1 MANASEFLK
10 QRTAARKKDE
20 QIQRSDKTPL
30 GRSEDGTVTRSSNF
44 IRQKA
49 AERRA
54 VIDRQYGKDAYGGSG
69 SYEADK
75 AQGFSSWVKDVGS
88 LSDRLSQEYSSR
100 QGKYQSGKDFS
111 RYRNDADASLAVLQN
126 RANAYRTFFQ
136 DNADRYDP
144 KQLQEALGALDQ
156 YGTYLSS
163 ARSDLGKEQEYW
175 DSFADRDAYD
185 LNQKVLRWQAA
196 PQAADFAEKSQYKT
210 TKRGEAKFNA
220 WTGTYTDTGYDDV
233 FYDYINGDKD
243 AQSMQGLNDL
253 GGPNT
258 LYATTHD
265 YWKDLPED
273 TVKTFNYI
281 YATEGKDAAYEYLN
295 MTVDK
300 SYTGIEAVALGA
312 LNGTGLSSVSAALGA
327 GASKL
332 TGNEEAA
339 KRNREWYTGMLQE
352 GQAAQEEHPYAYG
365 AGAVGGNLALAY
377 GLGSGI
383 GAGVNAGAAALRGG
397 ITIGGSQVALNV
409 SPLVTKMATNALTF
423 AAADAVQNAG
433 GAATGLMSGGDYAKG
448 IGISGAAG
456 LAGGLAEGL
465 TSTGIA
471 TLLKNKGLMTPFG
484 EFVRAT
490 TSSTAS
496 AWANIGTEYALSE
509 NKPSQEEMAT
519 QLATAFALS
528 LLQSG
533 ISTYQTTTAN
543 KAKMETAVAT
553 LQERY
558 AYLSQNWN
566 GMTPAER
573 AEMADFIIGFTQ
585 ETRSSLNRYYMAGQQ
600 STVNS
605 LNGALDTI
613 EAAMQQYATGF
624 ANAKAAATAPGNI
637 LPGSGAAAAG
647 GQSTADE
654 ELKQLMSAAV
664 EQGLSTAGSQG
675 PTGPTAPASAPA
687 VPGGTAPAAGAAGT
701 VTEQL
706 IAAGATEQQ
715 AATLAPA
722 VEAILRGEEITG
734 NDAGRLAR
742 SGAAVSLLETVTG
755 QDIDTDAPLAQVKAE
770 IRSLAARQQAADTGE
785 APAVPAPTAES
796 TAADLA
802 RPIDGTSA
810 APAATATPT
819 TPESTAAAAGAA
831 QAQSERNARAVA
843 DFAKT
848 MDKAGATAL
857 TSMYSPGQDA
867 EGYIAGMMK
876 AYSAGKKGGSRAEI
890 LNNLPGITGPQARAA
905 YLAGQADATPA
916 QGGAALALSG
926 ESGYT
931 GENQSGYHYLAQRL
945 DGYNMAV
952 ADGIRYSITQT
963 ADGYRVSIDR
973 AKGTGGYVTDA
984 RANAYQGGPFATRE
998 EAVSDLLSVARSN
1011 FYPEKGG
1018 MSNGTESME
1027 AVSDGRGVLEP
1038 GNGRKSA
1045 DGLLGAVQAQDV
1057 PGAGRGGD
1065 AAGGH
1070 SDAKQL
1076 SGRDARKPAEQRP
1089 AGGRGDGLR
1098 AGGALQPEAGRRVL
1112 GQRPAVSGV
1121 PGGRAAVPV
1130 GTQQDQA
1137 ELRGVEE
1144 KAEEHPVR
1152 KGASE
1157 VLTEEEQAALLAY
1170 KSSESYKINVKLRDG
1185 TALSEAEQKMAD
1197 ALDSALE
1204 KLPKVKGTVYRTLN
1218 FDDVFEPKEDYE
1230 AFMAQHVAGGFVTYE
1245 AYTSA
1250 STKTDG
1256 YPLADGA
1263 RYGVIMEIT
1272 SQNARDLAGFGNNFE
1287 SETLFPRDTDFIIRS
1302 VSTGKDGYTH
1312 IVMEEAQANA
1322 EGNEPDYD
1330 SQKRGAAVR
1339 GVQEAHSVH
1348 GDVQSVSGGHTEG
1361 NQNREGDLQRAGGE
1375 VIHEADQGGS
1385 VGPGAD
1391 GPDLP
1396 RGNGTGRKSVRGSEV
1411 QPVQEVHSGDGHLP
1425 GVSERNSEGDLG
1437 EPAELPEVRE
1447 EVNDTPPAPA
1457 TAAAQT
1463 AQKEA
1468 LGSQEKPRGENYVIP
1483 AKGGAKIPTTPKGR
1497 YSANAAAIKTL
1508 RSIAAEGR
1516 LATPKEQEILARY
1529 TGWGGL
1535 SDVFDE
1541 KKTDWAKE
1549 YKQLQKLLD
1558 KDEYKT
1564 ARGSILDAYYTEP
1577 SVIQGMYNGLAK
1589 LGFTGGRLLEPSA
1602 GVGRFLGAMPAEL
1615 RESVKSWTAVE
1626 LDKITGSIAK
1636 YLYPNADV
1644 RVQGFET
1651 AKIPEGY
1658 MDLVIGNVPFG
1669 NLAVADRA
1677 YPGSVTKAIHNYFIA
1692 KSLTALRPG
1701 GIACLITSSG
1711 TMDALSTEARAY
1723 FMKQADLIGAVRLP
1737 NTAFQGTG
1745 TSVVSDI
1752 LVFQKREPGTP
1763 YKGEAF
1769 LEVGKKPWEGA
1780 NRWGSYD
1787 QNEYFVKHPEM
1798 VLGTADYGKGQ
1809 YGRTV
1814 VTYNPLESRYSLQ
1827 TQIERAMAKIQRH
1840 MTYPAKQT
1848 AEEVRAEIK
1857 KAAAKGRPGSL
1868 VQKNGKLYRNE
1879 DGQLAEAK
1887 GVAKGDAERIGGMLT
1902 MRDTARELLNLQL
1915 DGGSDAQI
1923 AAYRKALNSQ
1933 YDAFVKKYGILHSK
1947 KNKKLA
1953 KQDADW
1959 PFLLAL
1965 EDYDEDADVAQK
1977 AALFT
1982 QNTVSP
1988 IKTVTHADNTEEA
2001 LTVVLNE
2008 DGRADLARIAQLT
2021 GMTEEAAQADLLER
2035 GLAFLTRDGGLESAE
2050 QYLSGNVRAK
2060 LRDAEALAEAD
2071 SRYQRNVEAL
2081 KAVVPADIPADE
2093 IKVRLGATWIPDN
2106 VYSQFATEMV
2116 GGGSGWANGHRVP
2129 AVTVTYNRQVGKFFV
2144 EINDAYVRSRPE
2156 NISTW
2161 GTGDRPFVGGQ
2172 QNILEAALNNRTLSV
2187 WRTVGDQRVMDRQ
2200 ATAAA
2205 QEKLEQVLS
2214 EFQTW
2219 LWKDEGRRT
2228 ELGGL
2233 YNEVF
2238 NNMVTPHYDGSHLTV
2253 NGMNSV
2259 KPMRPHQLD
2268 AVQRIINSGGN
2279 TLLAHRVGAG
2289 KTYEMAAA
2297 AMKLR
2302 QLGIVKKPLFIVP
2315 KNLVAQWSNE
2325 FLSYFPTAK
2334 IQALEDGDFTPAN
2347 RKMFANRIAT
2357 GDYDAVIMSYE
2368 QFTKVPMSLATREAF
2383 YQEQVDQLEEAIL
2396 QSRRASGKK
2405 DPSVRDM
2412 ERSKRSLEAELR
2424 KLSGSKKDEDSVD
2437 FEELGV
2443 DSLFVD
2449 EAHNFKNLFYTTK
2462 MQGIADLG
2470 NKGGSQR
2477 SLDLYMKVRWLQK
2490 LNGGRGVVFATATPV
2505 MNSVVELYTMQR
2517 YLQPDLLE
2525 AKGISNFD
2533 AWANQF
2539 GNVVTIRKM
2548 KTGGNGYELK
2558 QSLSKYKN
2566 LGEMQQMFRAFA
2578 DVIVDASELPYL
2590 KIPKMTGGKRTVVE
2604 CDPSPFQEQFMQE
2617 LGKRAEALRGSGKGK
2632 GEDHIFK
2639 IFDDGKKISYTQR
2652 LIDSSL
2658 PYEDGGK
2665 ILKCVENVAR
2675 IWKES
2680 KARKGTQLIF
2690 CDRGTPGGA
2699 EAARGV
2705 SLYEDI
2711 ENLLVGRGIPAKEI
2725 AFIHDANTD
2734 EAKTKLFQAVK
2745 DGKVRVLIGS
2755 TATMGTGMNAQD
2767 RIVAMHELN
2776 APDRPGDLEQN
2787 EGRAL
2792 RQGNQNDEV
2801 SVFAYVTK
2809 KTFDSRQWDNLKRKA
2824 TFIHQIM
2831 AGEYNGREAD
2841 GDGDLAMSAAEI
2853 SAIASDNPLI
2863 IEQFEVSE
2871 KISGLETLERA
2882 HTKEVAEAKD
2892 RIQKTR
2898 RQMATDEVTLEHLK
2912 SDLASRQDT
2921 TGAKFRMVVGGKT
2934 YTERKAAGAALIAA
2948 AKKQLDLNAATESS
2962 VEVGSFAGF
2971 RLLVTSKGDFLL
2983 KGEAQYRGTLNLEDG
2998 AATVMRAQNAAE
3010 RIETMIQATE
3020 RRLEESRA
3028 AIAQLEKTA
3037 AAPFA
3042 KAKELID
3049 ARVREAEIL
3058 KELNPPTD
3066 EALDIAEDAG
3076 DTEAMLDEY
3085 DEAEGPEF
3093 DRSADAAPH
3102 PERWTAQRV
3111 GDSGKAPM
3119 RLSDIIEKIH
3129 HDYGL
3134 NITKGHIRGKGVRG
3148 QYDHRSKGI
3157 RTKIAND
3164 LPTTAHELGHA
3175 LNDRWGIL
3183 ESGLSAAMKKELSD
3197 GLGAEMLAA
3206 YPPKAY
3212 VSEGF
3217 AEYIRKFLQNRETA
3231 AIDYPEFTKH
3241 FLNRISPKDAAQLEQ
3256 LADEINA
3263 YYALDADTAT
3273 SSIRFREEGGA
3284 DARTWG
3290 EKIQQKA
3297 HVLYQAWLDSNH
3309 GIHEFDKA
3317 TGANTYRLASN
3328 AAYSDAMAGQII
3340 TGDLTDANGQYVGP
3354 GLKAAL
3360 QGLNLSDAKEYRL
3373 FGEYL
3378 TVKHGPE
3385 RLAEGMRIFADD
3397 RKNSSAWMENR
3408 QAQLEAQYPQ
3418 FKEISQR
3425 LYEFQ
3430 KEFLQTWGVGTGLV
3444 SAQSA
3449 EDWADRWQY
3458 YVPFNRAVSPERRG
3472 QGAKRGFANQ
3482 TSTIKQAHGS
3492 GLDIVHPVDNIVA
3505 NIVKMVNAGVR
3516 NNVMRR
3522 ITDETQRLGI
3532 DASFLEKVPTPV
3544 VRKGFDMTGV
3554 KTQLTDWIEQSSMQ
3568 LDGKQQAEGIISSLD
3583 DVLYQYG
3590 RGKAHGDVIT
3600 VLKGGNQE
3608 FWKINDPLLLQSLT
3622 NMSQKKLDGILDA
3635 YAMVSRF
3642 MTGNIT
3648 GNNIIWSLFSNF
3660 PRDLGTFFV
3669 YSKVRNPAKVF
3680 SSMGSAYVNKIK
3692 GENADPMYKEF
3703 LAMGGGNTSAY
3714 TADRDLAKKARKS
3727 LSGKKFSA
3735 NPLDWIAFVSD
3746 TVETG
3751 PRYATYKLMR
3761 QAGMNPQEAFY
3772 EAMDITVNF
3781 RRGGDIARQINKV
3794 VPFFN
3799 ASVQGLDKFRRWI
3812 SGSDA
3817 PTGERAKVV
3826 RGRVIAYLAASAALA
3841 ALFYA
3846 LNNGDEEAKEDYHQL
3861 SNYTKNSYWN
3871 IPLGDGKYFSIPKPR
3886 ELAVLS
3892 SFFETCMEYGE
3903 GGNKHAFDE
3912 FYDYATDNFLPS
3924 VASDL
3929 AKGDFSGAIGSLG
3942 IVGVGA
3948 YMMANRDFLG
3958 RPIVSSGLQNLEP
3971 KDQYTERTSKIA
3983 YWVGQAFNTSPQM
3996 VDYFFNATL
4005 GGWWKYQKAL
4015 FPVGSE
4021 NVDLTL
4027 GVQNSYIKDN
4037 QYSTDLVNWLYGK
4050 AEASQKAKNSDSGNM
4065 EKAITYKMDDSMKTF
4080 YSRYYALAKNN
4091 PETTYTRGTRQ
4102 TVLSMIAEYQKAAD
4116 EGTTTRSQDAV
4127 YKVCE
4132 QAGTTEYLPAVM
4144 QSTIKD
4150 GEGSSRTLSDVQY
4163 VEYQTDYLRLYW
4175 EHVEADLDT
4184 TASQAEQVAVLKAA
4198 RDVAKEEA
4206 TNRTLARIGAP
4217 RTDYFDKYGDVSTD
4231 KVIEFKAQADLA
4243 NDDGSLK
4250 QNEIIS
4256 ILEVMIEDGLS
4267 YEDAYALFHSKY
4279 DSDKKNPWRRYKP

>member
-20 QIQRSDKTPL
+20 QIQRSDKAPL

-111 RYRNDADASLAVLQN
+111 RYRSDADASLAVLQN

-196 PQAADFAEKSQYKT
+196 PQAADYAEKSQYKT

-365 AGAVGGNLALAY
+365 TGAVGGNLALAY

-423 AAADAVQNAG
+423 AATDAVQNAG

-471 TLLKNKGLMTPFG
+471 TLLRNKGLMTPFG

-543 KAKMETAVAT
+543 KAKMEAAVAT

-647 GQSTADE
+647 GQSAADE

-664 EQGLSTAGSQG
+664 EQGLSTAGGQG
-675 PTGPTAPASAPA
+675 PTEPTAPASTQA

-706 IAAGATEQQ
+706 IAAGATERQ

-755 QDIDTDAPLAQVKAE
+755 QHIDTDAPLAQVKAE
-770 IRSLAARQQAADTGE
+770 IRSLAARQQAADARE
-785 APAVPAPTAES
+785 APAVPAPAAES

-802 RPIDGTSA
+802 RPIDGTSV
-810 APAATATPT
+810 APAATDTPAM
-819 TPESTAAAAGAA
+819 PESTAAAAGAA

-931 GENQSGYHYLAQRL
+931 GENQSGYDSLAQRL

-1011 FYPEKGG
+1011 FYPEQQRAKEDWEDIDGKAIG
-1018 MSNGTESME
+1018 AELARRKATGQSPVGQMLRQAEQIADKQFGTKKKEGKDNGTGSVE

-1038 GNGRKSA
+1038 GNGRKIA

-1076 SGRDARKPAEQRP
+1076 SGRDAREPAEQRP

-1121 PGGRAAVPV
+1121 PGGGAAVPV
-1130 GTQQDQA
+1130 GAQQDQA

-1152 KGASE
+1152 KGSSE

-1170 KSSESYKINVKLRDG
+1170 KSSESYKINAKLRGEG
-1185 TALSEAEQKMAD
+1185 TLTAAD
-1197 ALDSALE
+1197 KAFVRHMDSALT
-1204 KLPKVKGTVYRTLN
+1204 KMPTRAGKVYRNIT
-1218 FDDVFEPKEDYE
+1218 FDGMGDKAAFD
-1230 AFMAQHVAGGFVTYE
+1230 AFMAGIEPGGFIQPP
-1245 AYTSA
+1245 AYTST
-1250 STKTDG
+1250 STTEDG
-1256 YPLADGA
+1256 YPLEGQYVVHMVIEGQSGRDMA
-1263 RYGVIMEIT
+1263 GV
-1272 SQNARDLAGFGNNFE
+1272 GNNFE
-1287 SETLFPRDTDFIIRS
+1287 SEVLFERDRQFTIES
-1302 VSTGKDGYTH
+1302 VTYSKDGTPTIY
-1312 IVMEEAQANA
+1312 MKEAA
-1322 EGNEPDYD
+1322 
-1330 SQKRGAAVR
+1330 
-1339 GVQEAHSVH
+1339 
-1348 GDVQSVSGGHTEG
+1348 
-1361 NQNREGDLQRAGGE
+1361 
-1375 VIHEADQGGS
+1375 IHEADQGGS

-1437 EPAELPEVRE
+1437 EPTELPEVRE

-1457 TAAAQT
+1457 TTAEQT

-1615 RESVKSWTAVE
+1615 REGVKSWTAVE

-1677 YPGSVTKAIHNYFIA
+1677 YPGSVTKAIHNYFIS

-1840 MTYPAKQT
+1840 MTYPAKKT

-1857 KAAAKGRPGSL
+1857 KAAAKGRSGSL
-1868 VQKNGKLYRNE
+1868 VQKNGKLYRNV

-1965 EDYDEDADVAQK
+1965 EDYDEDTDVAQK

-2116 GGGSGWANGHRVP
+2116 GGGSGWVNGHRVP

-2228 ELGGL
+2228 ELSGL

-2711 ENLLVGRGIPAKEI
+2711 KNLLVGRGIPAKEI

-3231 AIDYPEFTKH
+3231 AIDYPEFTRH

-3444 SAQSA
+3444 STQSA

-3522 ITDETQRLGI
+3522 ITDEAQRLGI

-3812 SGSDA
+3812 SGGDA

-3826 RGRVIAYLAASAALA
+3826 RGRVIAYLVASAALA

-3903 GGNKHAFDE
+3903 GGNKYAFDE

-4250 QNEIIS
+4250 QDEIIN
-4256 ILEVMIEDGLS
+4256 IIEIMIEDGLS

>member
-20 QIQRSDKTPL
+20 QIQHSDKTPL

-75 AQGFSSWVKDVGS
+75 AQGFSSWISDVGS
-88 LSDRLSQEYSSR
+88 LSDRLSREYSSR

-111 RYRNDADASLAVLQN
+111 RYRSDADASLAVLQN
-126 RANAYRTFFQ
+126 RANTYRTFFQ
-136 DNADRYDP
+136 DNAERYDP

-332 TGNEEAA
+332 VGNEEAA
-339 KRNREWYTGMLQE
+339 KRDREWYTGMLQE

-383 GAGVNAGAAALRGG
+383 GAGLNAGAAALRGG

-423 AAADAVQNAG
+423 AATDAVHNVG

-471 TLLKNKGLMTPFG
+471 TLLRNKGLMTPFG

-543 KAKMETAVAT
+543 KAKMEAAVAT

-566 GMTPAER
+566 SMTPAER

-647 GQSTADE
+647 GQGAADE

-664 EQGLSTAGSQG
+664 EQGLSAAGGQG
-675 PTGPTAPASAPA
+675 PTGSTPPASTPA

-706 IAAGATEQQ
+706 MAAGATEQQ
-715 AATLAPA
+715 ATTLAPA
-722 VEAILRGEEITG
+722 VEAVLGGAEISG

-742 SGAAVSLLETVTG
+742 SPAAISVLEAATG
-755 QDIDTDAPLAQVKAE
+755 QHIDTDAPLAQVKAT
-770 IRSLAARQQAADTGE
+770 IRSLTALQQGQTDT
-785 APAVPAPTAES
+785 PAEVSAPAPTPEEITRPFTDGS
-796 TAADLA
+796 IFNQAAVEEGIRSGALA
-802 RPIDGTSA
+802 SLLGDTSA
-810 APAATATPT
+810 APAGADTPALPLPASEAATAP
-819 TPESTAAAAGAA
+819 
-831 QAQSERNARAVA
+831 QSQEERNARAVT

-876 AYSAGKKGGSRAEI
+876 AYSAGKKGGDAIPTAI
-890 LNNLPGITGPQARAA
+890 LNDMYGLTAPQAEAA

-931 GENQSGYHYLAQRL
+931 GENQSGYDSLAQRL

-998 EAVSDLLSVARSN
+998 EAVSDLLSVARNN
-1011 FYPEKGG
+1011 FYPEKED
-1018 MSNGTESME
+1018 MSNGTGGVE
-1027 AVSDGRGVLEP
+1027 AVSDE
-1038 GNGRKSA
+1038 
-1045 DGLLGAVQAQDV
+1045 GAVQQA
-1057 PGAGRGGD
+1057 GAGRQDAGGLLDAVSSENVRQDAQRGD
-1065 AAGGH
+1065 ADPDTA
-1070 SDAKQL
+1070 
-1076 SGRDARKPAEQRP
+1076 AES
-1089 AGGRGDGLR
+1089 
-1098 AGGALQPEAGRRVL
+1098 GGA
-1112 GQRPAVSGV
+1112 SGLARGYAA
-1121 PGGRAAVPV
+1121 PGI
-1130 GTQQDQA
+1130 
-1137 ELRGVEE
+1137 EGV
-1144 KAEEHPVR
+1144 
-1152 KGASE
+1152 
-1157 VLTEEEQAALLAY
+1157 
-1170 KSSESYKINVKLRDG
+1170 
-1185 TALSEAEQKMAD
+1185 
-1197 ALDSALE
+1197 
-1204 KLPKVKGTVYRTLN
+1204 
-1218 FDDVFEPKEDYE
+1218 
-1230 AFMAQHVAGGFVTYE
+1230 
-1245 AYTSA
+1245 
-1250 STKTDG
+1250 
-1256 YPLADGA
+1256 
-1263 RYGVIMEIT
+1263 
-1272 SQNARDLAGFGNNFE
+1272 
-1287 SETLFPRDTDFIIRS
+1287 RS
-1302 VSTGKDGYTH
+1302 PGLH
-1312 IVMEEAQANA
+1312 
-1322 EGNEPDYD
+1322 
-1330 SQKRGAAVR
+1330 
-1339 GVQEAHSVH
+1339 
-1348 GDVQSVSGGHTEG
+1348 
-1361 NQNREGDLQRAGGE
+1361 
-1375 VIHEADQGGS
+1375 QGGS
-1385 VGPGAD
+1385 VRTAPGEVSQFAEFDANGNPVYATNREEAGVEAYDHQAMRQARAEADKKYGITPDEGRSLAGYTQTTFAMMNKKMLDGTVDPVKDQPVVDRVLSALKKFPPFEGKTYRNLKFKTEEQYNDFLEKHAAGNTVPLKSFTSTSKRPNGYPLFGERVVHMVIDGKTGADIADTYGIPRQQEVILLPGTEIEITSVTTASDGHPLIIAQEVATHGVETDHGDARPAQGPAGNRREDRGGRPGPGGD
-1391 GPDLP
+1391 GEQS
-1396 RGNGTGRKSVRGSEV
+1396 GAVRKSARDHDGRDGVLSERRESDPALTTEEPSEPATTEE
-1411 QPVQEVHSGDGHLP
+1411 Q
-1425 GVSERNSEGDLG
+1425 VSEKSDLG
-1437 EPAELPEVRE
+1437 NQEQP
-1447 EVNDTPPAPA
+1447 
-1457 TAAAQT
+1457 
-1463 AQKEA
+1463 K
-1468 LGSQEKPRGENYVIP
+1468 GSNYVIG
-1483 AKGGAKIPTTPKGR
+1483 AKGQKLPTTPKAR
-1497 YSANAAAIKTL
+1497 YKANADAIKTL
-1508 RSIAAEGR
+1508 RAIMAEGR
-1516 LATPKEQEILARY
+1516 TATAEEQEILAKY

-1549 YKQLQKLLD
+1549 YKQLKKLLD
-1558 KDEYKT
+1558 DGEYKT
-1564 ARGSILDAYYTEP
+1564 AKGSILDAYYTEP
-1577 SVIQGMYNGLAK
+1577 AIIQGMYNGLAK

-1602 GVGRFLGAMPAEL
+1602 GVGRFMGAMPAEML
-1615 RESVKSWTAVE
+1615 GGVKSWTAVE
-1626 LDKITGSIAK
+1626 LDKITGNIAK

-1651 AKIPEGY
+1651 AKIPDNY
-1658 MDLVIGNVPFG
+1658 MDVVIGNVPFG
-1669 NLAVADRA
+1669 NFGVADKA
-1677 YPGSVTKAIHNYFIA
+1677 YPAAITKSIHNYFIA
-1692 KSLTALRPG
+1692 KSLDKARPG
-1701 GIACLITSSG
+1701 GIVAVITSRE
-1711 TMDALSTEARAY
+1711 TLDATGEASRSY
-1723 FMKQADLIGAVRLP
+1723 FMKQADLIGAIRLP

-1745 TSVVSDI
+1745 TNVISDI
-1752 LVFQKREPGTP
+1752 LVFKKREPGTA
-1763 YKGEAF
+1763 YKGEDF
-1769 LEVGKKPWEGA
+1769 LISEA
-1780 NRWGSYD
+1780 HYLNNGSWSSGDPYAAA
-1787 QNEYFVKHPEM
+1787 NEYFDAHPEM
-1798 VLGTADYGKGQ
+1798 VLGKAKNTG
-1809 YGRTV
+1809 
-1814 VTYNPLESRYSLQ
+1814 SRYGQALTYDPLDSKVSLQ
-1827 TQIERAMAKIQRH
+1827 KQIEKAFGHIKAK
-1840 MTYPAKQT
+1840 MDYT
-1848 AEEVRAEIK
+1848 AQPTQEEIRAEIRANAGKGKQGTLVNKGGKLYKNDGGQLVEAKDIKQADVQRMTDILCIRDAARALLDLQLDDGSAPAIAKARKQLNTLYDAFAKKHGYLNSPNNKKLVQEDADSPFVLALEEYNQDTREAK
-1857 KAAAKGRPGSL
+1857 KAA
-1868 VQKNGKLYRNE
+1868 
-1879 DGQLAEAK
+1879 
-1887 GVAKGDAERIGGMLT
+1887 I
-1902 MRDTARELLNLQL
+1902 
-1915 DGGSDAQI
+1915 
-1923 AAYRKALNSQ
+1923 
-1933 YDAFVKKYGILHSK
+1933 
-1947 KNKKLA
+1947 
-1953 KQDADW
+1953 
-1959 PFLLAL
+1959 
-1965 EDYDEDADVAQK
+1965 
-1977 AALFT
+1977 FT
-1982 QNTVSP
+1982 KNTVTP
-1988 IKTVTHADNTEEA
+1988 IVTATHADTVDEA
-2001 LTVVLNE
+2001 LIVSMNETGTVNV
-2008 DGRADLARIAQLT
+2008 GRIAQLT
-2021 GMTEEAAQADLLER
+2021 GQQADNVRREMLER
-2035 GLAFLTRDGGLESAE
+2035 GLAFKNRNGDLEAAE
-2050 QYLSGNVRAK
+2050 LYLAGNVRAK
-2060 LRDAEALAEAD
+2060 LRDAEALAEGD
-2071 SRYQRNVEAL
+2071 QDYQRNVEAL
-2081 KAVVPADIPADE
+2081 RKVIPADIPADE
-2093 IKVRLGATWIPDN
+2093 IKVRLGATWVPDN
-2106 VYSQFATEMV
+2106 VYSAFAGEML
-2116 GGGSGWANGHRVP
+2116 GGAGMTWKAGQRVP
-2129 AVTVTYNRQVGKFFV
+2129 AIEVKYNRPVGKFFV
-2144 EINDAYVRSRPE
+2144 EINDAWLRNRPE
-2156 NISTW
+2156 NTSTW
-2161 GTGDRPFVGGQ
+2161 GTPDYPFAGGRN
-2172 QNILEAALNNRTLSV
+2172 NILEAALNNKTVSV
-2187 WRTVGDQRVMDRQ
+2187 WRSAGDNKRILDKQ

-2205 QEKLEQVLS
+2205 QEKLEKVLA
-2214 EFQTW
+2214 EFQRWIWNDDT
-2219 LWKDEGRRT
+2219 RRAD
-2228 ELGGL
+2228 LGGL
-2233 YNEVF
+2233 YNDVF
-2238 NNMVTPHYDGSHLTV
+2238 NNTVTPKYDGSHLTV
-2253 NGMNSV
+2253 NGSNPDME
-2259 KPMRPHQLD
+2259 MRPHQKN

-2302 QLGIVKKPLFIVP
+2302 QLGIVKKPLFTVP
-2315 KNLVAQWSNE
+2315 KHLVAQWGNE
-2325 FLSYFPTAK
+2325 FLTYFPAAK
-2334 IQALEDGDFTPAN
+2334 ILVLEHKDFTPAN
-2347 RKMFANRIAT
+2347 RKLFANRIAT

-2368 QFTKVPMSLATREAF
+2368 QFGMVPMSKDNQEAF
-2383 YQEQVDQLEEAIL
+2383 YQEQIDALEMAIL
-2396 QSRRASGKK
+2396 ESKRASGKK

-2412 ERSKRSLEAELR
+2412 ERSKKSFEA
-2424 KLSGSKKDEDSVD
+2424 KLKKLGDGKKDADNID
-2437 FEELGV
+2437 FEQLGV
-2443 DSLFVD
+2443 DALFVD

-2462 MQGIADLG
+2462 MQGVADLG
-2470 NKGGSQR
+2470 DKEGSQR
-2477 SLDLYMKVRWLQK
+2477 AFDLYMKVRYLQR
-2490 LNGGRGVVFATATPV
+2490 LNGGRGIVFATATPV

-2517 YLQPDLLE
+2517 YLQGDLLD
-2525 AKGISNFD
+2525 AKGLTNFD

-2539 GNVVTIRKM
+2539 GDVVTIRKM

-2566 LGEMQQMFRAFA
+2566 LGEMQQMFRGFA
-2578 DVIVDASELPYL
+2578 DVIVDAADLPYL
-2590 KIPKMTGGKRTVVE
+2590 KIPKMKTGKRIVVE
-2604 CDPSPFQEQFMQE
+2604 CDPSPFQEQFMEE
-2617 LGKRAEALRGSGKGK
+2617 LGQRAEALRGAGKG
-2632 GEDHIFK
+2632 GSEDHIFK
-2639 IFDDGKKISYTQR
+2639 VFDDGKKISYTQR
-2652 LIDSSL
+2652 MVDGSL

-2665 ILKCVENVAR
+2665 IMKCVENVYR
-2675 IWKES
+2675 IWNDT
-2680 KARKGTQLIF
+2680 KADKGTQLIF

-2699 EAARGV
+2699 EAGRGV

-2711 ENLLVGRGIPAKEI
+2711 KNLLVGQGVPANEI
-2725 AFIHDANTD
+2725 AFIHDAATD
-2734 EAKTKLFQAVK
+2734 EAKAKLFK
-2745 DGKVRVLIGS
+2745 DVNDGAIRVLIGS
-2755 TATMGTGMNAQD
+2755 TSKMGTGMNAQK
-2767 RIVAMHELN
+2767 RIAALHELN

-2787 EGRAL
+2787 EGRGL
-2792 RQGNQNDEV
+2792 RQGNMNDEV
-2801 SVFAYVTK
+2801 AVYAYVTK

-2841 GDGDLAMSAAEI
+2841 GDGDLALSAAEI

-2863 IEQFEVSE
+2863 MEQFEVSE
-2871 KISGLETLERA
+2871 KIANLENLERA
-2882 HTKEVAEAKD
+2882 HTKEVAQAKQ
-2892 RIQKTR
+2892 RIVKAQLEIVR
-2898 RQMATDEVTLEHLK
+2898 DEEYLERYR

-2921 TGAKFRMVVGGKT
+2921 AGDKFRIVLGGKT
-2934 YTERKAAGAALIAA
+2934 YTERKAAGEAFVAL
-2948 AKKQLDLNAATESS
+2948 AKKALNIGDPAESNTN
-2962 VEVGSFAGF
+2962 VGSFAGF
-2971 RLLVTSKGDFLL
+2971 DLYVTSKGDMLL
-2983 KGEAQYRGTLNLEDG
+2983 RGKAQYRGTVNMQSAAGTITALE
-2998 AATVMRAQNAAE
+2998 N
-3010 RIETMIQATE
+3010 IP
-3020 RRLEESRA
+3020 RRLEGMIAATETRLNENRA
-3028 AIAQLEKTA
+3028 SLSKLEQTINT
-3037 AAPFA
+3037 PFA
-3042 KAKELID
+3042 RAKELID

-3093 DRSADAAPH
+3093 DRSTDAAPH

-3183 ESGLSAAMKKELSD
+3183 DSGLSAAMKKELSD

-3449 EDWADRWQY
+3449 EDWAGRWQY

-3522 ITDETQRLGI
+3522 ITDEAQRLGI

-3568 LDGKQQAEGIISSLD
+3568 RDGKQEAEGIISSLD

-3669 YSKVRNPAKVF
+3669 YSKARNPAKVF

-3812 SGSDA
+3812 SGGDA

-4037 QYSTDLVNWLYGK
+4037 QYSTDLVNWLYGQ
-4050 AEASQKAKNSDSGNM
+4050 AEASRKAKNSDSGNM

-4080 YSRYYALAKNN
+4080 YSRYYVLAKNN
-4091 PETTYTRGTRQ
+4091 PETTYTRSTRQ

-4132 QAGTTEYLPAVM
+4132 RAGTTEYLPAVM

-4175 EHVEADLDT
+4175 ERVEVNLDT

-4250 QNEIIS
+4250 QDEIIS

>member
-30 GRSEDGTVTRSSNF
+30 GKSEDGTVTRSSNF

-75 AQGFSSWVKDVGS
+75 AQGFSSWISDVGS
-88 LSDRLSQEYSSR
+88 LSDRLSREYSSR
-100 QGKYQSGKDFS
+100 QGKYQSGKDFG
-111 RYRNDADASLAVLQN
+111 RYRSDADASLAVLQN
-126 RANAYRTFFQ
+126 RANTYRTFFQ

-196 PQAADFAEKSQYKT
+196 PQAEDFAEKSQYKT

-220 WTGTYTDTGYDDV
+220 WTGTYTDTGYEDV

-265 YWKDLPED
+265 HWKDLPED

-281 YATEGKDAAYEYLN
+281 YATEGKDAAYDYLN

-332 TGNEEAA
+332 TGNDEAA

-352 GQAAQEEHPYAYG
+352 GQAAQKEHPYAYG

-409 SPLVTKMATNALTF
+409 SPLVTRMATNALTF
-423 AAADAVQNAG
+423 AATDAVQNAG
-433 GAATGLMSGGDYAKG
+433 GVATGLMSGGDYAKG

-471 TLLKNKGLMTPFG
+471 TLLRNKGLMTPFG

-543 KAKMETAVAT
+543 KAKMEAAVAM

-624 ANAKAAATAPGNI
+624 ANAKAATAPGNI

-647 GQSTADE
+647 GQSMADE

-664 EQGLSTAGSQG
+664 EQGLSTAGGQA
-675 PTGPTAPASAPA
+675 PTGPTAPTSTPA

-701 VTEQL
+701 VAEQL

-715 AATLAPA
+715 ATTLAPA
-722 VEAILRGEEITG
+722 VEAVLSGAEISG

-742 SGAAVSLLETVTG
+742 SPAAISVLETATG
-755 QDIDTDAPLAQVKAE
+755 QHIDTDAPLAQVKAT
-770 IRSLAARQQAADTGE
+770 IRSLTALQQGQTDT
-785 APAVPAPTAES
+785 PAEVSTPAPTPEEITRPFTDGSIFNQAAVEEGIRSGALASLLGDAS
-796 TAADLA
+796 TAPAGADTPALPMTA
-802 RPIDGTSA
+802 SE
-810 APAATATPT
+810 AATAP
-819 TPESTAAAAGAA
+819 
-831 QAQSERNARAVA
+831 QSQEERNTQAVA

-890 LNNLPGITGPQARAA
+890 LNSLPGITGPQAQAA
-905 YLAGQADATPA
+905 YLAGQADAAPA
-916 QGGAALALSG
+916 QEDAALALSG

-931 GENQSGYHYLAQRL
+931 GENQSGYDSLAQRL
-945 DGYNMAV
+945 DGHNMAV

-1011 FYPEKGG
+1011 FYPEKED
-1018 MSNGTESME
+1018 MSNGTGSVE
-1027 AVSDGRGVLEP
+1027 AVSDE
-1038 GNGRKSA
+1038 
-1045 DGLLGAVQAQDV
+1045 GAVRQT
-1057 PGAGRGGD
+1057 GAGRQDAGGLLDAVSSENVLQDAQRGD
-1065 AAGGH
+1065 ADP
-1070 SDAKQL
+1070 DA
-1076 SGRDARKPAEQRP
+1076 AAES
-1089 AGGRGDGLR
+1089 
-1098 AGGALQPEAGRRVL
+1098 GGASGLARGYAAPGIEGVRSPGLHQGGSVRTAPGEVTGVDGVEAGLEAKNRKL
-1112 GQRPAVSGV
+1112 AETMEKYGITEDEAWAVH
-1121 PGGRAAVPV
+1121 
-1130 GTQQDQA
+1130 
-1137 ELRGVEE
+1137 E
-1144 KAEEHPVR
+1144 
-1152 KGASE
+1152 
-1157 VLTEEEQAALLAY
+1157 Y
-1170 KSSESYKINVKLRDG
+1170 KSSESYKVNAKLRDG
-1185 TALSEAEQKMAD
+1185 VELTPVQERMVSL
-1197 ALDSALE
+1197 LDSALA
-1204 KLPKVKGTVYRTLN
+1204 KLPKVKGTVYRTLS
-1218 FDDVFEPKEDYE
+1218 FDDVFDAQEEYD
-1230 AFMAQHVAGGFVTYE
+1230 AFLAQHIEGGFARYT

-1250 STKTDG
+1250 STKADG
-1256 YPLADGA
+1256 HPLADGTKL
-1263 RYGVIMEIT
+1263 GVTLEIT
-1272 SQNARDLAGFGNNFE
+1272 GSNARNLDGFGNNFE
-1287 SETLFPRDTDFIIRS
+1287 SEALFPRDTFFIIDK
-1302 VSTGKDGYTH
+1302 VTVDENGHPYIH
-1312 IVMEEAQANA
+1312 MEEAQSNG
-1322 EGNEPDYD
+1322 EQNGVGLHSEE
-1330 SQKRGAAVR
+1330 RGVAVR
-1339 GVQEAHSVH
+1339 GVQEAHSAD
-1348 GDVQSVSGGHTEG
+1348 GDVQSAPEGHSDGDHVRESNLQGSGDQVTEEPPEPITTEEQISEKSDLG
-1361 NQNREGDLQRAGGE
+1361 NQEQPK
-1375 VIHEADQGGS
+1375 GS
-1385 VGPGAD
+1385 
-1391 GPDLP
+1391 
-1396 RGNGTGRKSVRGSEV
+1396 
-1411 QPVQEVHSGDGHLP
+1411 
-1425 GVSERNSEGDLG
+1425 
-1437 EPAELPEVRE
+1437 
-1447 EVNDTPPAPA
+1447 
-1457 TAAAQT
+1457 
-1463 AQKEA
+1463 
-1468 LGSQEKPRGENYVIP
+1468 NYVIG
-1483 AKGGAKIPTTPKGR
+1483 AKGQKLPTTPKAR
-1497 YSANAAAIKTL
+1497 YKANADAIKTL
-1508 RSIAAEGR
+1508 RAIMAEGR
-1516 LATPKEQEILARY
+1516 TATAEEQEILAKY

-1549 YKQLQKLLD
+1549 YKQLKKLLD
-1558 KDEYKT
+1558 DGEYKT
-1564 ARGSILDAYYTEP
+1564 AKGSILDAYYTEP
-1577 SVIQGMYNGLAK
+1577 AIIQGMYNGLAK

-1602 GVGRFLGAMPAEL
+1602 GVGRFMGAMPADML
-1615 RESVKSWTAVE
+1615 GGVKSWTAVE
-1626 LDKITGSIAK
+1626 LDKITGNIAK

-1651 AKIPEGY
+1651 AKIPDNY
-1658 MDLVIGNVPFG
+1658 MDVVIGNVPFG
-1669 NLAVADRA
+1669 NFGVADKT
-1677 YPGSVTKAIHNYFIA
+1677 YPAAITKSIHNYFIA
-1692 KSLTALRPG
+1692 KSLDKARPG
-1701 GIACLITSSG
+1701 GIVAVITSRE
-1711 TMDALSTEARAY
+1711 TLDATGEASRSY
-1723 FMKQADLIGAVRLP
+1723 FMKQADLIGAIRLP

-1745 TSVVSDI
+1745 TNVISDI
-1752 LVFQKREPGTP
+1752 LVFKKREPGTA
-1763 YKGEAF
+1763 YKGEDF
-1769 LEVGKKPWEGA
+1769 LISEA
-1780 NRWGSYD
+1780 HYLNNGSWSSGDPYAAV
-1787 QNEYFVKHPEM
+1787 NEYFDAHPEM
-1798 VLGTADYGKGQ
+1798 VLGKAKNTG
-1809 YGRTV
+1809 
-1814 VTYNPLESRYSLQ
+1814 SRYGQSLTYDPLDSKVSLQ
-1827 TQIERAMAKIQRH
+1827 KQIEKAFGHIKAK
-1840 MTYPAKQT
+1840 MDYT
-1848 AEEVRAEIK
+1848 AQPTQEEIRAEIR
-1857 KAAAKGRPGSL
+1857 ANAGKGKQGTL
-1868 VQKNGKLYRNE
+1868 VNKGGKLYKN
-1879 DGQLAEAK
+1879 DGGQLLEAK
-1887 GVAKGDAERIGGMLT
+1887 DIKQADVQRMTDVLGIRDA
-1902 MRDTARELLNLQL
+1902 ARALLDLQL
-1915 DGGSDAQI
+1915 DDGGTPAI
-1923 AAYRKALNSQ
+1923 AKARKQLNTL
-1933 YDAFVKKYGILHSK
+1933 YDAFVKKHGYLNSP
-1947 KNKKLA
+1947 KNKKLV
-1953 KQDADW
+1953 QEDADS
-1959 PFLLAL
+1959 PFVLAL
-1965 EDYDEDADVAQK
+1965 EEYNQDTGEAKK
-1977 AALFT
+1977 AAIFT
-1982 QNTVSP
+1982 KNTVTP
-1988 IKTVTHADNTEEA
+1988 IVTVTHADTVDEA
-2001 LTVVLNE
+2001 LIVSMNETGTVNV
-2008 DGRADLARIAQLT
+2008 GRIAQLT
-2021 GMTEEAAQADLLER
+2021 GQQADNVRREMLER
-2035 GLAFLTRDGGLESAE
+2035 GLAFKNRNGDLEAAE
-2050 QYLSGNVRAK
+2050 LYLAGNVRAK
-2060 LRDAEALAEAD
+2060 LRDAEALAEGD
-2071 SRYQRNVEAL
+2071 RDYQRNVEAL
-2081 KAVVPADIPADE
+2081 RKVIPADIPADE
-2093 IKVRLGATWIPDN
+2093 IKVRLGATWVPDN
-2106 VYSQFATEMV
+2106 VYSAFAGEML
-2116 GGGSGWANGHRVP
+2116 GGAGMTWKAGRRVP
-2129 AVTVTYNRQVGKFFV
+2129 AIEVKYNRPVGKFFV
-2144 EINDAYVRSRPE
+2144 EINDAWLRNRPE
-2156 NISTW
+2156 NTSTW
-2161 GTGDRPFVGGQ
+2161 GTPDYPFAGGRN
-2172 QNILEAALNNRTLSV
+2172 NILEAALNNKTVSV
-2187 WRTVGDQRVMDRQ
+2187 WRSAGDNKRILDKQ

-2205 QEKLEQVLS
+2205 QEKLEKVLA
-2214 EFQTW
+2214 EFQRWIWSDDT
-2219 LWKDEGRRT
+2219 RRAD
-2228 ELGGL
+2228 LGGL
-2233 YNEVF
+2233 YNDVF
-2238 NNMVTPHYDGSHLTV
+2238 NNTVTPKYDGSHLTV
-2253 NGMNSV
+2253 NGSNPDME
-2259 KPMRPHQLD
+2259 MRPHQKN

-2302 QLGIVKKPLFIVP
+2302 QLGIVKKPLFTVP
-2315 KNLVAQWSNE
+2315 KHLVAQWGNE
-2325 FLSYFPTAK
+2325 FLTYFPAAK
-2334 IQALEDGDFTPAN
+2334 ILVLEHKDFTPAS
-2347 RKMFANRIAT
+2347 RKLFANRIAT

-2368 QFTKVPMSLATREAF
+2368 QFGMVPMSKDNQEAF
-2383 YQEQVDQLEEAIL
+2383 YQEQIDALEMAIL
-2396 QSRRASGKK
+2396 ESKRASGKK
-2405 DPSVRDM
+2405 DPSIRDM
-2412 ERSKRSLEAELR
+2412 ERSKKSFEA
-2424 KLSGSKKDEDSVD
+2424 KLKKLGDGKKDVDNID
-2437 FEELGV
+2437 FEQLGV
-2443 DSLFVD
+2443 DALFVD

-2462 MQGIADLG
+2462 MQGVADLG
-2470 NKGGSQR
+2470 DKEGSQR
-2477 SLDLYMKVRWLQK
+2477 AFDLYMKVRYLQR
-2490 LNGGRGVVFATATPV
+2490 LNGGRGIVFATATPV

-2517 YLQPDLLE
+2517 YLQGDLLD
-2525 AKGISNFD
+2525 AKGLTNFD

-2539 GNVVTIRKM
+2539 GDVVTIRKM

-2566 LGEMQQMFRAFA
+2566 LAEMQQMFRGFA
-2578 DVIVDASELPYL
+2578 DVIVDAADLPYL
-2590 KIPKMTGGKRTVVE
+2590 KIPKMKTGKRIVVE
-2604 CDPSPFQEQFMQE
+2604 CDPSPFQEQFMEE
-2617 LGKRAEALRGSGKGK
+2617 LGQRAEALRGAGKG
-2632 GEDHIFK
+2632 GSEDHIFK
-2639 IFDDGKKISYTQR
+2639 VFDDGKKISYTQR
-2652 LIDSSL
+2652 MVDGSL

-2665 ILKCVENVAR
+2665 IMKCVENVYR
-2675 IWKES
+2675 IWNDT
-2680 KARKGTQLIF
+2680 KADKGTQLIF

-2699 EAARGV
+2699 EAGRGV

-2711 ENLLVGRGIPAKEI
+2711 KNLLVGQGVPANEI
-2725 AFIHDANTD
+2725 AFIHDAATD
-2734 EAKTKLFQAVK
+2734 EAKAKLFK
-2745 DGKVRVLIGS
+2745 DVNDGTVRVLIGS
-2755 TATMGTGMNAQD
+2755 TSKMGTGMNAQK
-2767 RIVAMHELN
+2767 RIAALHELN

-2787 EGRAL
+2787 EGRGL
-2792 RQGNQNDEV
+2792 RQGNMNDEV
-2801 SVFAYVTK
+2801 AVYAYVTK

-2831 AGEYNGREAD
+2831 AGEYNGREAE
-2841 GDGDLAMSAAEI
+2841 GDGDLALSAAEI

-2863 IEQFEVSE
+2863 MEQFEVSE
-2871 KISGLETLERA
+2871 KIANLENLERA
-2882 HTKEVAEAKD
+2882 HTKEVAQAKQ
-2892 RIQKTR
+2892 RIVKA
-2898 RQMATDEVTLEHLK
+2898 QMEIVRDEEYLERYR

-2921 TGAKFRMVVGGKT
+2921 AGDKFRIVLGGKT
-2934 YTERKAAGAALIAA
+2934 YTERKAAGEAFVAL
-2948 AKKQLDLNAATESS
+2948 AKKALNIDDAAESNTK
-2962 VEVGSFAGF
+2962 VGSFAGF
-2971 RLLVTSKGDFLL
+2971 DLYVTSKGDMLL
-2983 KGEAQYRGTLNLEDG
+2983 RGKAQYRGTVNMQSAAGTITALE
-2998 AATVMRAQNAAE
+2998 N
-3010 RIETMIQATE
+3010 IP
-3020 RRLEESRA
+3020 RRLEGMIAATETRLNENRA
-3028 AIAQLEKTA
+3028 SLSKLEQTINT
-3037 AAPFA
+3037 PFA
-3042 KAKELID
+3042 RAEELIS
-3049 ARVREAEIL
+3049 ARVRESEIMA
-3058 KELNPPTD
+3058 ELNPPS
-3066 EALDIAEDAG
+3066 EQAVSSA
-3076 DTEAMLDEY
+3076 
-3085 DEAEGPEF
+3085 EAEGDVENMV
-3093 DRSADAAPH
+3093 DHDVSTDAAPH

-3111 GDSGKAPM
+3111 GDSGKTPM

-3183 ESGLSAAMKKELSD
+3183 DSGLSAAMKKELSD

-3206 YPPKAY
+3206 YPPKAH

-3297 HVLYQAWLDSNH
+3297 HVLYQAWYDSNH

-3317 TGANTYRLASN
+3317 TGANTYRLATN

-3360 QGLNLSDAKEYRL
+3360 HGLNLSDAKEYRL

-3418 FKEISQR
+3418 FKEISER
-3425 LYEFQ
+3425 LYQFQ

-3449 EDWADRWQY
+3449 DDWADRWQY

-3522 ITDETQRLGI
+3522 ITDEAQRLGI

-3554 KTQLTDWIEQSSMQ
+3554 KAQLTDWIEESGMQ
-3568 LDGKQQAEGIISSLD
+3568 PAGKQEAEGIISSLD

-3608 FWKINDPLLLQSLT
+3608 FWKINDPLLLRSLT

-3692 GENADPMYKEF
+3692 GENADPLYKEF

-3714 TADRDLAKKARKS
+3714 TADRDLSKKARKS
-3727 LSGKKFSA
+3727 LSGKKFDP

-3772 EAMDITVNF
+3772 EAMDVTVNF
-3781 RRGGDIARQINKV
+3781 RRGGDISRQINKV

-3841 ALFYA
+3841 VLFYA

-3871 IPLGDGKYFSIPKPR
+3871 IPLGNGKYFSIPKPR

-3924 VASDL
+3924 VVSDL

-3958 RPIVSSGLQNLEP
+3958 RPIVSGGLQNLEP

-3983 YWVGQAFNTSPQM
+3983 YWVGQAFNVSPQK

-4050 AEASQKAKNSDSGNM
+4050 SEASQKAKNSDSGNM

-4091 PETTYTRGTRQ
+4091 PETTYTRGARQ

-4132 QAGTTEYLPAVM
+4132 RAGTTEYLPAVM

-4150 GEGSSRTLSDVQY
+4150 GEGISRTLSDVQY

-4175 EHVEADLDT
+4175 ERVEANLDT
-4184 TASQAEQVAVLKAA
+4184 TASQKEQVAVLKAA

-4250 QNEIIS
+4250 QDEIIS
-4256 ILEVMIEDGLS
+4256 ILEAMIEDGLS